1 LSQKH
6 SEIALTD
13 FRPLLQET
21 GPELRR
27 ALARVFERGRFI
39 LDENV
44 AAFEREFA
52 ESIGAPYAVGVSS
65 GTSAIEICLR
75 AAGLGDSGREVLTS
89 PLTAPFT
96 GLAILAAGCKPR
108 FADIEPDTLLMSTLE
123 AGSRIT
129 TRTAAILPV
138 HLYGQPC
145 DLPALSRL
153 ARRSAAVLVQDACQA
168 HGAFWSGR
176 PLTAFSPYVA
186 YSFYP
191 TKNLGCLGDGGAVAT
206 SRRSVAAKAR
216 LFRDGARDARHVSQ
230 TRALNARLDEI
241 QAVFLRVFLTRL
253 GMRNEL
259 RRRLAAD
266 YEGALEGCD
275 GVTPVAQS
283 DDSVR
288 HLYVVRA
295 RRRDLLRKYLAARGV
310 QTGIHYPVPL
320 HLHPAFSSCRA
331 KRGEFPHAE
340 KACSEIVS
348 LPLWPDLPRSS
359 VLRVAELV
367 RAFYR

>member
-1 LSQKH
+1 MSQKP

-13 FRPLLQET
+13 FRPLLQEAGT
-21 GPELRR
+21 ELRH
-27 ALARVFERGRFI
+27 ALAQVIQRGRFI

-52 ESIGAPYAVGVSS
+52 EAVGAPYAVGVSS
-65 GTSAIEICLR
+65 GTAAIEICLR

-108 FADIEPDTLLMSTLE
+108 FADIDPYTLLISSGE
-123 AGSRIT
+123 AAGRMT

-145 DLPALSRL
+145 DLPAFSRL
-153 ARRSAAVLVQDACQA
+153 ARRSSAVLIQDACQA
-168 HGAFWSGR
+168 HGAFCGGR
-176 PLTAFSPYVA
+176 PLTAYSPYVA

-191 TKNLGCLGDGGAVAT
+191 TKNLGCLGDGGAIVT
-206 SRRSVAAKAR
+206 SRRSVAGKSR
-216 LFRDGARDARHVSQ
+216 LLRDGGRDARHVSHI
-230 TRALNARLDEI
+230 RAVNARLDEI
-241 QAVFLRVFLTRL
+241 QAAFLRVFLTRL
-253 GMRNEL
+253 KMRNE
-259 RRRLAAD
+259 RRRLLAAD
-266 YEGALEGCD
+266 YAAALEGCD
-275 GVTPVAQS
+275 GATPVAQS
-283 DDSVR
+283 EESVR
-288 HLYVVRA
+288 HLFVVRA

-320 HLHPAFSSCRA
+320 HLHPAFGGCGA

-340 KACSEIVS
+340 KACREIVS
-348 LPLWPDLPRSS
+348 LPLWPDLPRTS
-359 VLRVAELV
+359 VQRVADLI
-367 RAFYR
+367 RTFYR